1 MFDFFNTIIGYIQI
15 AWEYFTNLI
24 STFVFAAQMITAALN
39 FPRLLVGVV
48 PPVLG
53 ASVLIF
59 IAVYVVKFFIG
70 R

>member
-1 MFDFFNTIIGYIQI
+1 MFDFFNTIIGYIEM

-24 STFVFAAQMITAALN
+24 ATIVFACQMITASLT
-39 FPRLLVGVV
+39 FPRMLVGVV
-48 PPVLG
+48 PAVVG
-53 ASVLIF
+53 AAILIF